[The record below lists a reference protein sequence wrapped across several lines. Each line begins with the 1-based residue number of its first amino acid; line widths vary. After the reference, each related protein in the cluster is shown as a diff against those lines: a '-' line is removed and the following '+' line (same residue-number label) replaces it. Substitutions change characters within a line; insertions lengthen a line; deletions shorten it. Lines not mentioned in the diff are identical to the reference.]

1 MKPTKL
7 EPYKG
12 YLDCAQVA
20 EGINAANAN
29 ARRLATDAQTLLD
42 VGSHASAASLAALA
56 IEESGKVSILR
67 AIVLSD
73 DENALKSEWK
83 RYRSHT
89 SKNCHWIFA
98 DLVAK
103 GAKHLND
110 LLPIYDEASDHPK
123 ILDQLKQLGF
133 YTDCLGAKAHWSIP
147 ADVIPA
153 ELAKALVTSAK
164 IFSERSLMT
173 EREVELWVEH
183 MKPVWNKDLQ
193 GMKQALVSCYGAMQL
208 EGFQGEGPN
217 KMAEFVLGPS

>member
-12 YLDCAQVA
+12 HLDCAQVA
-20 EGINAANAN
+20 EGINTANAN

-42 VGSHASAASLAALA
+42 AGSNASAASLAALA

-67 AIVLSD
+67 AIVLAE
-73 DENALKSEWK
+73 DEKALKSEWK

-110 LLPIYDEASDHPK
+110 LRPIYDNASDHPN
-123 ILDQLKQLGF
+123 ILDQVKQLGF
-133 YTDCLGAKAHWSIP
+133 YTDCLGARAHWSIP
-147 ADVIPA
+147 ADVIDV
-153 ELAKALVTSAK
+153 ELATALVNSAK
-164 IFSERSLMT
+164 LFSQRSPVT
-173 EREVELWVEH
+173 EREIQLWVEH
-183 MKPVWNKDLQ
+183 MKPFWNKDLQ
-193 GMKQALVSCYGAMQL
+193 GMKQALVNCYSAMQL
-208 EGFQGEGPN
+208 EGFQDEGPN
-217 KMAEFVLGPS
+217 KMADFVLGPR

>member
-67 AIVLSD
+67 AIVLAD

-110 LLPIYDEASDHPK
+110 LLPIYDEASNHPI
-123 ILDQLKQLGF
+123 ILDQ
-133 YTDCLGAKAHWSIP
+133 
-147 ADVIPA
+147 
-153 ELAKALVTSAK
+153 
-164 IFSERSLMT
+164 
-173 EREVELWVEH
+173 
-183 MKPVWNKDLQ
+183 
-193 GMKQALVSCYGAMQL
+193 
-208 EGFQGEGPN
+208 
-217 KMAEFVLGPS
+217 